1 MLIGLFAVLDD
12 KQLDP
17 NYLKM
22 GSGNASFFEKN
33 FGLLLGSFGVPFG
46 HRWVNH
52 PWGLRMV

>member
-22 GSGNASFFEKN
+22 GSGNASFFERN
-33 FGLLLGSFGVPFG
+33 LGLMLGSYAVSFWIMGG
-46 HRWVNH
+46 
-52 PWGLRMV
+52 